1 MKDYIQVESEKKTA
15 TVTYVSTLKDILQ
28 ETLLTF
34 ITVLGF
40 QKIKNMSKIIMNET
54 KLRASIS
61 TKSAPCTHTQPIL
74 VLPP

>member
-40 QKIKNMSKIIMNET
+40 QKIKT
-54 KLRASIS
+54 CQR
-61 TKSAPCTHTQPIL
+61 
-74 VLPP
+74 